1 MEVADGGEVAVSR
14 FVKVAAAQLGA
25 IPEGTTREQMVER
38 MLALMEQAIAE
49 NVEIVAYPELAL
61 TPYFPKRI
69 RDDADQFFED
79 EMPSKATKPLF
90 EKARQARIAFH
101 LGYAEKDGAKRYNT
115 AIFVD
120 EDGTIFEKY
129 RKTHLPGTTKPDGH
143 AMVYEP
149 YYFAYGDTGFKTY
162 AAKKAKV
169 GVHICQDRRYPEAYR
184 VLGIQGAE
192 IIINGYNTPL
202 YPLALDH
209 NELVLRAGAYE
220 NSLFVIGVAKC
231 GKEDGVEFI
240 GGSCIVDPLGQVLAK
255 AATTNDEL
263 ITARLDLD
271 TMIPVRTRWNFF
283 GRRHPEHYGLV
294 TQPIR
299 RGE

>member
-1 MEVADGGEVAVSR
+1 MPR
-14 FVKVAAAQLGA
+14 FVRVAAAQLGA
-25 IPEGTTREQMVER
+25 IPEGTTRKQMVDR
-38 MLALMEQAIAE
+38 MLLLLEQAARE
-49 NVEIVAYPELAL
+49 QVEIIAYPELAL

-79 EMPSKATKPLF
+79 AMPSPVTQPLF
-90 EKARQARIAFH
+90 DKAKEAGIAFH

-120 EDGTIFEKY
+120 EDGKIFPKY

-149 YYFAYGDTGFKTY
+149 YFFAYGDTGFSVY
-162 AAKKAKV
+162 DAKKGRI
-169 GVHICQDRRYPEAYR
+169 GVHICQDRRYPESYR
-184 VLGIQGAE
+184 ALGIQGAE

-220 NSLFVIGVAKC
+220 NSCFVIGVAKA

-240 GGSCIVDPLGQVLAK
+240 GGSCICDPFGQVLAK
-255 AATTNDEL
+255 AAGIGDEL
-263 ITARLDLD
+263 IVARLDLD
-271 TMIPVRTRWNFF
+271 TMTTARKRWNFF
-283 GRRHPEHYGLV
+283 GRRHPEHYGIV
-294 TQPIR
+294 AEPIR
-299 RGE
+299 PTESRH